1 MAPKVRS
8 RGMDKDSQHHG
19 MGGWTSTA
27 LDLLRDRVDAIRSD
41 LNTLMGRPAT
51 SDPPKAGEPR
61 IAGVG
66 LTTWVAIVATII
78 VPLIG
83 TAALVILHN
92 P

>member
-1 MAPKVRS
+1 
-8 RGMDKDSQHHG
+8 MDKDSQPEIN
-19 MGGWTSTA
+19 GWTSRA
-27 LDLLRDRVDAIRSD
+27 LDLLKDRVDAIRSD
-41 LNTLMGRPAT
+41 LNALMGRSAT

-61 IAGVG
+61 IAGIG
-66 LTTWVAIVATII
+66 LTTWIAIFATII